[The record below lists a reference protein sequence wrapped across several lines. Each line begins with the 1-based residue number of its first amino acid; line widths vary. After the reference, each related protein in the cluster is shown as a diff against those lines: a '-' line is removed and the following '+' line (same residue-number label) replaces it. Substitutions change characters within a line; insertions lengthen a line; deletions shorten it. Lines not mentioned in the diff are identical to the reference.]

1 MTDNPMIWRRLHLCL
16 IPWLAWAAGAQDIL
30 KDGLDRYCLDCHDS
44 ESRKGDLDLES
55 MLAADLGQQI
65 DRWERVVSKLQS
77 RQMPPLGKARPDEAG
92 YRSMLQ
98 TLTRQLDAH
107 AAEHP
112 NPGRTETFRRLTRTE
127 YRYAI
132 EDLLGLHVDT
142 TRWLP
147 RDESSHGFD
156 NVTVANLS
164 PTLLNR
170 YITAA
175 QRISRLA
182 MGARATQPG
191 GQTYRVPADVTQES
205 HVEGLPEGTRGGLLV
220 RHHFT
225 HDAEYEFQVRLARDR
240 NEEIEGLNGT
250 YALDLLMDGHLV
262 KRFTV
267 APPKVRM
274 DYESVDRDLTLR
286 IPVQAGL
293 HEVGVTFVDHSDA
306 LLERKRRPYSV
317 AFNMHRHPRLSPAI
331 YQLSVNGPFEI
342 EGAGR
347 TPSREKLLGGA
358 WASSSGGPE
367 QAREHLASFMRQ
379 AYRRPVGEEE
389 LHQPMQFYQEASGS
403 QGHEAGMEAALSA
416 VLISPD
422 FLFKVERDPTEVP
435 PNTPYRLKDI
445 ELASRLSFMLWSSVP
460 DEPLLA
466 SAEQGLLSQPD
477 ELAKQVKRM
486 LADPRSARLVTNFAD
501 QWLYLRNLESLTP
514 DARRFP
520 DFDENLRQA
529 MRQETERLFEEVLRE
544 NRSVL
549 ELIQSDHTYLNER
562 LARHYGIEGV
572 HGNHFRKVALTPQMH
587 RGGLLRQGSILSVT
601 SYATR
606 TSPVLRG
613 HWILDNLLG
622 VATPPPPPDV
632 PALEESVVDA
642 SLPVRERLMEHR
654 ANPACASCHDVMDPI
669 GFSLEHYDAVGRWRE
684 REGAR
689 SVDASGGF
697 PDGSTFT
704 GVEGLEKVLVDRP
717 ELFVGTMVSKLLT
730 FALGRGIE
738 SSDAPAIRKIL
749 LEAEK
754 DDFRFHSVIQSITQS
769 QPFQYRKTRP

>member
-1 MTDNPMIWRRLHLCL
+1 MIWRRLHLCL
-16 IPWLAWAAGAQDIL
+16 MPWLAWAAGAQEIL

-77 RQMPPLGKARPDEAG
+77 RQMPPLGKDRPDEAG

-262 KRFTV
+262 KRFSV

-317 AFNMHRHPRLSPAI
+317 AFNMHRHPRLSPAPSI
-331 YQLSVNGPFEI
+331 SNGP
-342 EGAGR
+342 
-347 TPSREKLLGGA
+347 
-358 WASSSGGPE
+358 
-367 QAREHLASFMRQ
+367 
-379 AYRRPVGEEE
+379 
-389 LHQPMQFYQEASGS
+389 
-403 QGHEAGMEAALSA
+403 
-416 VLISPD
+416 
-422 FLFKVERDPTEVP
+422 
-435 PNTPYRLKDI
+435 
-445 ELASRLSFMLWSSVP
+445 
-460 DEPLLA
+460 
-466 SAEQGLLSQPD
+466 
-477 ELAKQVKRM
+477 
-486 LADPRSARLVTNFAD
+486 
-501 QWLYLRNLESLTP
+501 LT
-514 DARRFP
+514 
-520 DFDENLRQA
+520 
-529 MRQETERLFEEVLRE
+529 
-544 NRSVL
+544 
-549 ELIQSDHTYLNER
+549 LN
-562 LARHYGIEGV
+562 
-572 HGNHFRKVALTPQMH
+572 
-587 RGGLLRQGSILSVT
+587 
-601 SYATR
+601 
-606 TSPVLRG
+606 
-613 HWILDNLLG
+613 
-622 VATPPPPPDV
+622 
-632 PALEESVVDA
+632 
-642 SLPVRERLMEHR
+642 
-654 ANPACASCHDVMDPI
+654 
-669 GFSLEHYDAVGRWRE
+669 
-684 REGAR
+684 
-689 SVDASGGF
+689 
-697 PDGSTFT
+697 
-704 GVEGLEKVLVDRP
+704 
-717 ELFVGTMVSKLLT
+717 
-730 FALGRGIE
+730 
-738 SSDAPAIRKIL
+738 
-749 LEAEK
+749 
-754 DDFRFHSVIQSITQS
+754 
-769 QPFQYRKTRP
+769 

>member
-1 MTDNPMIWRRLHLCL
+1 
-16 IPWLAWAAGAQDIL
+16 
-30 KDGLDRYCLDCHDS
+30 
-44 ESRKGDLDLES
+44 
-55 MLAADLGQQI
+55 
-65 DRWERVVSKLQS
+65 
-77 RQMPPLGKARPDEAG
+77 
-92 YRSMLQ
+92 MLQ

-132 EDLLGLHVDT
+132 ETSLASMWIRPDGLE
-142 TRWLP
+142 
-147 RDESSHGFD
+147 DESSHGFD

-182 MGARATQPG
+182 MGARAIQPG

-262 KRFTV
+262 KRFSV

-286 IPVQAGL
+286 IPVHKRGL

-358 WASSSGGPE
+358 WASSTGGPE
-367 QAREHLASFMRQ
+367 QARERLASFMRQ

-422 FLFKVERDPTEVP
+422 FLFKVEHDPTEVP

-466 SAEQGLLSQPD
+466 SAEQGLLRQLD

-486 LADPRSARLVTNFAD
+486 LADPMASASGHQLRRSVALLAEL
-501 QWLYLRNLESLTP
+501 QSLTP

-529 MRQETERLFEEVLRE
+529 MRQETEWLFEEVTVE
-544 NRSVL
+544 NCSVL
-549 ELIQSDHTYLNER
+549 ELIQSDHTISTSAWLGTTASREFTAIISEK
-562 LARHYGIEGV
+562 LPSPLKCIVVGCCD
-572 HGNHFRKVALTPQMH
+572 
-587 RGGLLRQGSILSVT
+587 RG
-601 SYATR
+601 A
-606 TSPVLRG
+606 
-613 HWILDNLLG
+613 
-622 VATPPPPPDV
+622 
-632 PALEESVVDA
+632 
-642 SLPVRERLMEHR
+642 
-654 ANPACASCHDVMDPI
+654 
-669 GFSLEHYDAVGRWRE
+669 F
-684 REGAR
+684 
-689 SVDASGGF
+689 
-697 PDGSTFT
+697 
-704 GVEGLEKVLVDRP
+704 
-717 ELFVGTMVSKLLT
+717 
-730 FALGRGIE
+730 
-738 SSDAPAIRKIL
+738 
-749 LEAEK
+749 
-754 DDFRFHSVIQSITQS
+754 
-769 QPFQYRKTRP
+769 YR